1 MEGRSLVA
9 IAMLSSRELA
19 EISGGLGDDVIV
31 ELEDDASGRL
41 VVNLDVELSVEENQ
55 YLNGDEE

>member
-1 MEGRSLVA
+1 
-9 IAMLSSRELA
+9 MLSSRELA